1 VADLTSPY
9 CISTC
14 IPLKCTQGARSYLA
28 WQERHTWSPP
38 PGSII
43 QWEKP
48 PLSTH
53 FVRRLAHWHLL
64 PITLNK
70 PLSITEATSRC
81 YRREYRRWRCC
92 RSKSQP
98 YCPLDHHC
106 SWKLRFYHSL
116 LSKLQ
121 GVFFNWYP
129 PKSSKCQLV
138 SKSWHLELF
147 WWDLLCNL
155 TLRTFRGVPVTKK
168 HPELGSFRPRAAG
181 PWWALGPK
189 KVLVKWGLNTSG
201 GLWPSIHICSHE
213 RIQSYEP
220 DRNFFTMDH
229 TCDIFFGMLKTQI
242 QLHSICA
249 I

>member
-1 VADLTSPY
+1 MADLTSPY

-92 RSKSQP
+92 RVVVEAS
-98 YCPLDHHC
+98 
-106 SWKLRFYHSL
+106 HSHTVP
-116 LSKLQ
+116 SIIIAPESC
-121 GVFFNWYP
+121 VFITHYFQSYRVSFLTGAP
-129 PKSSKCQLV
+129 PKSSKCQPV
-138 SKSWHLELF
+138 NKSWHLELF

-155 TLRTFRGVPVTKK
+155 TLRTFRPGA
-168 HPELGSFRPRAAG
+168 S
-181 PWWALGPK
+181 
-189 KVLVKWGLNTSG
+189 S
-201 GLWPSIHICSHE
+201 
-213 RIQSYEP
+213 
-220 DRNFFTMDH
+220 
-229 TCDIFFGMLKTQI
+229 
-242 QLHSICA
+242 
-249 I
+249 